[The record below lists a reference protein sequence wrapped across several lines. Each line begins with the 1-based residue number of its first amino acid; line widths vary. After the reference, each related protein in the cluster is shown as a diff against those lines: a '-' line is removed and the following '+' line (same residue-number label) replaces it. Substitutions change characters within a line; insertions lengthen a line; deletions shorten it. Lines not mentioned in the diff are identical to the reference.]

1 MGCGA
6 LLQGSWGSS
15 QLRPPLLQ
23 ADSLPAE
30 LPVGPSLSRERV
42 SFPFGLRSSHR
53 MDSTLPL
60 YASSLAPAPTNSAE
74 GFEVQTALCSPLP
87 SCPPPSSPG
96 PWSLSHVRFS
106 QDIQIVGSQ
115 SLGFSSH
122 YLQTLEIPRTRW
134 ISPPPPPLRP
144 PLFLSNF
151 THLPRGSWNEV
162 QTEGCQSF
170 ALELLVIASPLSMLT
185 NTPGLSLSQD
195 PLKWYVP
202 LISNGM

>member
-1 MGCGA
+1 MGSA
-6 LLQGSWGSS
+6 AATEWIPHSPYTPAPWLLLPLTL
-15 QLRPPLLQ
+15 LR
-23 ADSLPAE
+23 D
-30 LPVGPSLSRERV
+30 
-42 SFPFGLRSSHR
+42 LRSK
-53 MDSTLPL
+53 LP
-60 YASSLAPAPTNSAE
+60 SA
-74 GFEVQTALCSPLP
+74 ARSPGQPGVLP

-144 PLFLSNF
+144 PLVLSNF